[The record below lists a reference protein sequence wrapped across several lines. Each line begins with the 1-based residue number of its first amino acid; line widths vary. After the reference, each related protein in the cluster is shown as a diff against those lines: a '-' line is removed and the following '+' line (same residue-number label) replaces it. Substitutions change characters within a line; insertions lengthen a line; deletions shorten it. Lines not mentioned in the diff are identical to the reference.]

1 MEVSSNGGTP
11 NHSKLDHVMIGN
23 KWFLA
28 LGIPHFKKPHYQNQS
43 FEPLMRHLSSGG
55 WSSRLRFTCN
65 LWLVSVYNDFPAS
78 RSLSAWPLRNLDT
91 LPTSSFDVS
100 FPSNHSPSYL
110 ISMAT
115 AKVALRCWEAWGL
128 QSSPWP
134 GCSEEIMKADKLPRP
149 GSTRSSWLFRAGSR
163 APGVWLLCRV
173 RAEVWGCHSR
183 AAQKLQN
190 SAESFGDGYPPTSIG
205 IVFWV
210 RRTLAEIG
218 VVNLATRM

>member
-1 MEVSSNGGTP
+1 MLWLETNGFWLWGSPISRNPTIKISHLNHWCGIYLLVAGLQDCVS
-11 NHSKLDHVMIGN
+11 HAIFD
-23 KWFLA
+23 
-28 LGIPHFKKPHYQNQS
+28 
-43 FEPLMRHLSSGG
+43 
-55 WSSRLRFTCN
+55 
-65 LWLVSVYNDFPAS
+65 LVSVYNDFPAS

-210 RRTLAEIG
+210 RRTLAENRG
-218 VVNLATRM
+218 REPSDPDVDM